1 MIHRRQISFSR
12 NMIGGLS
19 ILILISSAWIN
30 CEAQTETLRLDDLR
44 NLGRKLADTG
54 DEFGAYIF
62 TLSYYHLT
70 TDSNAK
76 IRSGLDALDICL
88 RADRFVEAER
98 LVDVITADFVDNER
112 LRSALIYKLGY
123 GLALGGEPMRS
134 SLYLS
139 QTEDEPDYRD
149 RALFMKAYNNIAEN
163 NPEKAKSVLSQLDLG
178 TFPHADT
185 VTSILEMIDAGPSFV
200 RRNKIAAVLMSMSVP
215 GLGQA
220 YSGHYLDAIQSL
232 AFNFLLGGAAYL
244 SWKYEVFDRESG
256 DRNYALPV
264 ISTAAWSLFYLANIW
279 NAANSA
285 SRYNRYHE
293 LRHYRSILDRFS
305 IMRTDK
311 KFFLNVTLPLD

>member
-1 MIHRRQISFSR
+1 
-12 NMIGGLS
+12 MIGGSL

-30 CEAQTETLRLDDLR
+30 CEAQTESLRLDDLR
-44 NLGRKLADTG
+44 NLGTKLADTG

-76 IRSGLDALDICL
+76 IRSGLEALDICL
-88 RADRFVEAER
+88 RANRFVEAER
-98 LVDVITADFVDNER
+98 LVDVISADFADNEQ
-112 LRSALIYKLGY
+112 LRNALTYKLGY
-123 GLALGGEPMRS
+123 GLALGGEPGRS

-139 QTEDEPDYRD
+139 RTEDEPDYRD

-163 NPEKAKSVLSQLDLG
+163 NPDQAKSMISQIDLAA
-178 TFPHADT
+178 FLHADT
-185 VTSILEMIDAGPSFV
+185 VTSILEMIDAGPSYV
-200 RRNKIAAVLMSMSVP
+200 RRHKIAAVLMSMSVP

-220 YSGHYLDAIQSL
+220 YSGHYFDAAQSL
-232 AFNFLLGGAAYL
+232 AFNILLGGAAYL
-244 SWKYEVFDRESG
+244 SWKYEVIDRDSG

-285 SRYNRYHE
+285 ARYNRYHE

-305 IMRTDK
+305 IIRTDK
-311 KFFLNVTLPLD
+311 EFFLNVTLPLD

>member
-1 MIHRRQISFSR
+1 
-12 NMIGGLS
+12 MIGGSL

-70 TDSNAK
+70 TDSSAK

-98 LVDVITADFVDNER
+98 FVDAMTSDFADNEP
-112 LRSALIYKLGY
+112 LRNALTYKLGY
-123 GLALGGEPMRS
+123 GLALGGEPTRS

-139 QTEDEPDYRD
+139 QTEDKPDYRD
-149 RALFMKAYNNIAEN
+149 RALFIKAYNNVAED
-163 NPEKAKSVLSQLDLG
+163 NPDQAQSVLSQVDLVA
-178 TFPHADT
+178 FPHADT
-185 VTSILEMIDAGPSFV
+185 VTSIIEMIDAGPSFV
-200 RRNKIAAVLMSMSVP
+200 RRHKIAAVSMSMCVP

-220 YSGHYLDAIQSL
+220 YAGHYFDAIQSL
-232 AFNFLLGGAAYL
+232 AFNLLLGGAAYL
-244 SWKYEVFDRESG
+244 SWKYEVLDRDSG

-305 IMRTDK
+305 IMRSDRE
-311 KFFLNVTLPLD
+311 FFLNVTFPID

>member
-1 MIHRRQISFSR
+1 
-12 NMIGGLS
+12 L

-30 CEAQTETLRLDDLR
+30 CEAQTEALRLDDLR

-76 IRSGLDALDICL
+76 MRSGFEALDICL

-98 LVDVITADFVDNER
+98 LVDVMTADFADNEQ
-112 LRSALIYKLGY
+112 LRNAITYKFGY
-123 GLALGGEPMRS
+123 GLALGQEPGRS
-134 SLYLS
+134 NQYLS
-139 QTEDEPDYRD
+139 QVADEPDYRD
-149 RALFMKAYNNIAEN
+149 RALFIKAYNYIAEN
-163 NPEKAKSVLSQLDLG
+163 SPDQAKSMLSLVELAD
-178 TFPHADT
+178 FPHADT
-185 VTSILEMIDAGPSFV
+185 VTSILEMIDAGPSFI

-220 YSGHYLDAIQSL
+220 YSGHYFDAIQSL
-232 AFNFLLGGAAYL
+232 AFNFLVGGAAYL

-293 LRHYRSILDRFS
+293 LQHYRSILDRFS

-311 KFFLNVTLPLD
+311 EFFLNVAFPVN